1 MELKE
6 YLDECGMP
14 MSELARRAGVT
25 HTTIYSIVKG
35 RDIRLSVALQ
45 IEDATKGRVT
55 PREIAP
61 NAYTSKSE
69 PHNERHQKKK
79 QPVSKKK

>member
-14 MSELARRAGVT
+14 MSELARRAGIT
-25 HTTIYSIVKG
+25 HTTVYSIVKG

-45 IEDATKGRVT
+45 IEDATKGKVT
-55 PREIAP
+55 PRELAP
-61 NAYTSKSE
+61 NAYISKRKVNSQS
-69 PHNERHQKKK
+69 NKKK
-79 QPVSKKK
+79 